1 MRKLLKSRKKGLSRA
16 KSRGFTLIE
25 LLVVIAIIGIL
36 AVLVIVALGTAR
48 KKGRISTYLWNCIK
62 SHLLNFIKE
71 ERKYQTPLDP
81 LNGFEFSDSTF
92 HPFEYA
98 PIFYNEKMVK
108 VAEKAMQSEK
118 ATRQILKARYDWSD
132 FVIDQAIVDLKILI
146 TLQ

>member
-1 MRKLLKSRKKGLSRA
+1 MLISKNHLNLIRKIAWSFYNTTGIDWQELFSEASLAYCEALKNYDP
-16 KSRGFTLIE
+16 
-25 LLVVIAIIGIL
+25 
-36 AVLVIVALGTAR
+36 